1 MKLLL
6 ILPNLFLIAVSG
18 INLYNELSVAQINKN
33 LSVIVLH
40 FSVLVMCLL
49 FVGLIIKSMFK
60 VVEVEDNSYSE
71 DATEY
76 EEIGLRHTI
85 QM

>member
-6 ILPNLFLIAVSG
+6 ILPNLLLIAISG
-18 INLYNELSVAQINKN
+18 INLYNELSVAQVNKN
-33 LSVIVLH
+33 LSVMVLH
-40 FSVLVMCLL
+40 FSVLIMCLV

-60 VVEVEDNSYSE
+60 VIEVEETDYA
-71 DATEY
+71 ATSGY
-76 EEIGLRHTI
+76 KEIDLRHTI